1 MSRESLA
8 EGSPLQKAFM
18 ADINT
23 FIQAVKLPVMPEVA
37 QALIRTLTDDDADVV
52 TVRDIIAKDPAL
64 TTTLLRMANSAL
76 FGLSRSVTTLDTA
89 VSVVGMAQI
98 RARALGICMSQVF
111 KLPDGINRLEFW
123 RYSMVSAGYSKFLAH
138 QLKLDE
144 QQAWLTATMLRLGEL
159 LVALHTPAVIAD
171 LEAKPCEPGE
181 RWAREQRLVGH
192 HEGEI
197 TGEVARRWDF
207 PHDVVHAL
215 MHCAAPL
222 DAAVPSK
229 LCAVVHLGAL
239 WADKSKDLAEV
250 QSAIVASPPDIMAFL
265 GLDIQTLVNTAP
277 DPEQFSDISSLL
289 H

>member
-1 MSRESLA
+1 M
-8 EGSPLQKAFM
+8 
-18 ADINT
+18 
-23 FIQAVKLPVMPEVA
+23 
-37 QALIRTLTDDDADVV
+37 
-52 TVRDIIAKDPAL
+52 
-64 TTTLLRMANSAL
+64 
-76 FGLSRSVTTLDTA
+76 
-89 VSVVGMAQI
+89 
-98 RARALGICMSQVF
+98 
-111 KLPDGINRLEFW
+111 
-123 RYSMVSAGYSKFLAH
+123 
-138 QLKLDE
+138 
-144 QQAWLTATMLRLGEL
+144 
-159 LVALHTPAVIAD
+159 
-171 LEAKPCEPGE
+171 
-181 RWAREQRLVGH
+181 VGH